1 MSFSGVQPKVLSIG
15 SGVEQPITR
24 RLKSTDRKAAKI
36 LFVMSSLNT
45 HKTKP
50 DYTDAPEVQA
60 LQPLESALLT
70 FNATSG
76 AGLRVDKFLA
86 TQLKD
91 VSRTRIQKWIALG
104 AVRIDDAVVT
114 SKLKLCGVETIE
126 VTILPVEADSAFE
139 PDDVKLDVVSQ
150 TAEYLVLNKATNQ
163 VVHPGPGNWRGT
175 IMNGLL
181 FHFPD
186 SALLPRAGIVHRLD
200 KDTSGL
206 MVIAKT
212 EKTRAHLVDLL
223 SRHEV
228 RRTYWALVWGSAAKR
243 GKVDK
248 PIGRD
253 PANRLKMAVVQ
264 GAKASTS
271 YFTLLADGVLFGKPV
286 SLLEV
291 RLETGR
297 THQIR
302 VHFQAIGH
310 PLVGDKT
317 YVVGVP
323 TQASTQVLK
332 TFDRQALHAKKL
344 AFELPTKSREPKPET
359 HQFESQLP
367 DDFST
372 LLQQA
377 GIDTHALQLVGQR
390 ASER

>member
-1 MSFSGVQPKVLSIG
+1 MSFSGVQPKVLSMG

-24 RLKSTDRKAAKI
+24 RLKSTERKAAKI

-76 AGLRVDKFLA
+76 AGVRVDKFLA
-86 TQLKD
+86 AQLKD

-104 AVRIDDAVVT
+104 AVRIDDVPVA

-126 VTILPVEADSAFE
+126 VSVLPVEADSAFE

-150 TAEYLVLNKATNQ
+150 TAEFLVLNKATNQ

-228 RRTYWALVWGSAAKR
+228 QRTYWALVWGLAAKQ

-264 GAKASTS
+264 GAKESTS

-323 TQASTQVLK
+323 TQASAQVLK
-332 TFDRQALHAKKL
+332 TFERQALHAKKL
-344 AFELPTKSREPKPET
+344 AFALPSKSPEPKPET

-367 DDFST
+367 NDFLT

-390 ASER
+390 ASAR

>member
-1 MSFSGVQPKVLSIG
+1 
-15 SGVEQPITR
+15 
-24 RLKSTDRKAAKI
+24 
-36 LFVMSSLNT
+36 MSSLNT

-50 DYTDAPEVQA
+50 DYTDAPEAQA
-60 LQPLESALLT
+60 LQPSESALLT

-76 AGLRVDKFLA
+76 AGVRVDKFLA
-86 TQLKD
+86 TQLED

-104 AVRIDDAVVT
+104 AVRINDAAVS

-139 PDDVKLDVVSQ
+139 PDNVKLDVVSQ
-150 TAEYLVLNKATNQ
+150 TPEFLVLNKATNQ
-163 VVHPGPGNWRGT
+163 VVHPGPGNWRDT

-228 RRTYWALVWGSAAKR
+228 QRTYWALVWGLAAKH

-264 GAKASTS
+264 GAKESIS
-271 YFTLLADGVLFGKPV
+271 HFTLLADGVLFGKPV

-317 YVVGVP
+317 YVAGVP
-323 TQASTQVLK
+323 TQASAQVLK

-344 AFELPTKSREPKPET
+344 AFSLKTKPSKAEMY
-359 HQFESQLP
+359 QFESQLP
-367 DDFST
+367 DDFSS
-372 LLQQA
+372 LLQLA
-377 GIDTHALQLVGQR
+377 GIDDDF
-390 ASER
+390 

>member
-1 MSFSGVQPKVLSIG
+1 
-15 SGVEQPITR
+15 
-24 RLKSTDRKAAKI
+24 
-36 LFVMSSLNT
+36 MSSLNT
-45 HKTKP
+45 HKTNP

-86 TQLKD
+86 TQLKE

-104 AVRIDDAVVT
+104 AVRIDDQPVA

-126 VTILPVEADSAFE
+126 VTILPVEADSSFE
-139 PDDVKLDVVSQ
+139 PDDIELNIVSQ
-150 TAEYLVLNKATNQ
+150 TAEFLVLNKATNQ
-163 VVHPGPGNWRGT
+163 VVHPGPGNWRDT

-206 MVIAKT
+206 MVVAKT
-212 EKTRAHLVDLL
+212 EKTRANLVDLL

-228 RRTYWALVWGSAAKR
+228 QRTYWALVWGLAAKH

-264 GAKASTS
+264 GAKESIS
-271 YFTLLADGVLFGKPV
+271 HFTLLADGVLFGKPV
-286 SLLEV
+286 SLVEV

-302 VHFQAIGH
+302 VHFQSIGH
-310 PLVGDKT
+310 PLVGDKA
-317 YVVGVP
+317 YIAGVP
-323 TQASTQVLK
+323 IQAAAQVLK
-332 TFDRQALHAKKL
+332 SFDRQALHAKRL
-344 AFELPTKSREPKPET
+344 AFGLSTKPPKIEM
-359 HQFESQLP
+359 HEFESQLP
-367 DDFST
+367 DDFSA

-377 GIDTHALQLVGQR
+377 GIDENALLL
-390 ASER
+390 ASRRVNA

>member
-1 MSFSGVQPKVLSIG
+1 VSIG

-24 RLKSTDRKAAKI
+24 RLNSTDRKAAKI

-50 DYTDAPEVQA
+50 DYTDAPEPQA
-60 LQPLESALLT
+60 QQPLESTILT
-70 FNATSG
+70 LNAVSG

-104 AVRIDDAVVT
+104 AVRIDDIPVA
-114 SKLKLCGVETIE
+114 SKLKLCGIETVE
-126 VTILPVEADSAFE
+126 VTILPVEADSSFE
-139 PDDVKLDVVSQ
+139 PDDINLNIVSQ
-150 TAEYLVLNKATNQ
+150 TPEFLVLNKAPNQ
-163 VVHPGPGNWRGT
+163 VVHPGPGNWRNT

-186 SALLPRAGIVHRLD
+186 SAMLPRAGIVHRLD

-228 RRTYWALVWGSAAKR
+228 LRTYWALVWGLAAKN

-253 PANRLKMAVVQ
+253 PTNRLKMAVVQ
-264 GAKASTS
+264 GAKESIS
-271 YFTLLADGVLFGKPV
+271 HFTLLADGVLFGKPV

-310 PLVGDKT
+310 ALVGDGT
-317 YVVGVP
+317 YVAGAP
-323 TQASTQVLK
+323 SQAAAQVLK

-344 AFELPTKSREPKPET
+344 GFALQTKSSEAER
-359 HQFESQLP
+359 HQFETQLP
-367 DDFST
+367 EDFSA
-372 LLQQA
+372 LLLQA
-377 GIDTHALQLVGQR
+377 GIDTNILQ
-390 ASER
+390 SERRNGSPQ

>member
-45 HKTKP
+45 HKTNP
-50 DYTDAPEVQA
+50 DYTDAPDVQA

-86 TQLKD
+86 TQLKE

-104 AVRIDDAVVT
+104 AVRIDDQPVA

-126 VTILPVEADSAFE
+126 VTILPVEADSSFE
-139 PDDVKLDVVSQ
+139 PDDIELNIVSQ
-150 TAEYLVLNKATNQ
+150 TAEFLVLNKATNQ
-163 VVHPGPGNWRGT
+163 VVHPGPGNWRDT

-212 EKTRAHLVDLL
+212 EKTRANLVDLL

-228 RRTYWALVWGSAAKR
+228 QRTYWALVWGLAAKH

-264 GAKASTS
+264 GAKESIS
-271 YFTLLADGVLFGKPV
+271 HFTLLADGVLFGKPV
-286 SLLEV
+286 SLVEV

-310 PLVGDKT
+310 PLVGDKA
-317 YVVGVP
+317 YVAGVP
-323 TQASTQVLK
+323 IQAAAQVLK
-332 TFDRQALHAKKL
+332 SFDRQALHAKRL
-344 AFELPTKSREPKPET
+344 AFGLSTKPPTIEMHE
-359 HQFESQLP
+359 FESQLP
-367 DDFST
+367 DDFSA

-377 GIDTHALQLVGQR
+377 GIDENALLLGSRRV
-390 ASER
+390 STL

>member
-1 MSFSGVQPKVLSIG
+1 
-15 SGVEQPITR
+15 
-24 RLKSTDRKAAKI
+24 
-36 LFVMSSLNT
+36 MSSLNT

-50 DYTDAPEVQA
+50 DYTDAPEAQA
-60 LQPLESALLT
+60 QHLLESSILSL
-70 FNATSG
+70 NASSG
-76 AGLRVDKFLA
+76 TGLRVDKFLA

-104 AVRIDDAVVT
+104 AVRIDDVPVA

-126 VTILPVEADSAFE
+126 VTILPMEADSSFE
-139 PDDVKLDVVSQ
+139 PDDIELNIVSQ
-150 TAEYLVLNKATNQ
+150 TPEFLVLNKVPNQ
-163 VVHPGPGNWRGT
+163 VVHPGPGNWRNT

-186 SALLPRAGIVHRLD
+186 LAMLPRAGIVHRLD

-206 MVIAKT
+206 MVVAKT
-212 EKTRAHLVDLL
+212 EKIRAHLVDLL

-228 RRTYWALVWGSAAKR
+228 LRTYWALVWGLVAKN

-264 GAKASTS
+264 GAKESIS
-271 YFTLLADGVLFGKPV
+271 HFSLLADGVLFGKPV

-310 PLVGDKT
+310 ALVGDRT
-317 YVVGVP
+317 YIAGVP
-323 TQASTQVLK
+323 TQAAAQVLK

-344 AFELPTKSREPKPET
+344 AFAIPSKSLEPERL
-359 HQFESQLP
+359 QFESQLP
-367 DDFST
+367 EDFSA
-372 LLQQA
+372 LLLQA
-377 GIDTHALQLVGQR
+377 GIDIGVLRPVR
-390 ASER
+390 CNEDSK